1 MKSVKIAGAILFTL
15 GFCMATGVDVN
26 PIQAVYA
33 LVLIGGALA
42 CFKTASRLEKVM
54 NLSASF
60 VTLLNKIKSLIA
72 SLA

>member
-33 LVLIGGALA
+33 VVLMGGALV
-42 CFKTASRLEKVM
+42 CFKTAKRMEHSEKKQ
-54 NLSASF
+54 S
-60 VTLLNKIKSLIA
+60 NKSIGGVIRDA
-72 SLA
+72 A

>member
-33 LVLIGGALA
+33 LVLIGGALV
-42 CFKTASRLEKVM
+42 CFKTASRLERSEKKQ
-54 NLSASF
+54 S
-60 VTLLNKIKSLIA
+60 NKSIGGVIRDA
-72 SLA
+72 A